1 MPNCHPPVNRA
12 TFGSVQIFL
21 PVILFYYFY
30 FYFSRQSLLPR
41 GHLVNPL
48 RQRNAQVNELLAHK
62 TALMTRVQLV
72 NTAPDFVLPD
82 GSISHL
88 DMYDYLHLTPNGYRK
103 VFEPLH
109 DLLIQL
115 LAETNGTQ
123 QQPADE
129 QQAGSSSSSN
139 NNSNAQSLLHKG
151 P

>member
-1 MPNCHPPVNRA
+1 
-12 TFGSVQIFL
+12 
-21 PVILFYYFY
+21 
-30 FYFSRQSLLPR
+30 
-41 GHLVNPL
+41 LVNPL

-129 QQAGSSSSSN
+129 QQAGSSSN
-139 NNSNAQSLLHKG
+139 NNAQSLLHKE